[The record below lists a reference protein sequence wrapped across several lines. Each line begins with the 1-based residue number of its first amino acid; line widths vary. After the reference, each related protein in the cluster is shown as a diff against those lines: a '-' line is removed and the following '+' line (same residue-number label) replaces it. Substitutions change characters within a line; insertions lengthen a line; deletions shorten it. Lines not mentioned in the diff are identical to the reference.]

1 MSITIKSKTDLMKM
15 REAGRIAGRALQLAG
30 QSIQP
35 GMTTLE
41 LDKIVHDYIVGCG
54 AYPSFLG
61 LYGFPGSACIS
72 INDEV
77 IHGIPSAKR
86 KIRAGDIVSVDVGA
100 HYNGFHGDNA
110 ATFACGKISADAQA
124 LLDVTKGALEAGI
137 AKAVVNARIADVSG
151 AVQEYCSSRGY
162 GIVREY
168 CGHGIGREVHE
179 SPEVPNY
186 VTPGRQG
193 VRLQAGMVICIEPM
207 INQKGD
213 AIRQLKDGW
222 TVVTRNGSL
231 SAHFE
236 HTVAITTDGPVLLT
250 DPN

>member
-1 MSITIKSKTDLMKM
+1 MKM

-231 SAHFE
+231 SAHLE
-236 HTVAITTDGPVLLT
+236 HTVAITPDGPVLLT

>member
-15 REAGRIAGRALQLAG
+15 REAGRIAARALQLAG

-41 LDKIVHDYIVGCG
+41 LDKIVHDYIVSCG

-61 LYGFPGSACIS
+61 LYGFKGSACIS

-86 KIRAGDIVSVDVGA
+86 KIKAGDIVSVDVGA

-110 ATFACGKISADAQA
+110 ATFPCGKISAEAQA
-124 LLDVTKGALEAGI
+124 LLDVTKGALHAGI
-137 AKAVVNARIADVSG
+137 AKAVVNARLCEVSG
-151 AVQEYCSSRGY
+151 AVQEYCASRGY

-236 HTVAITTDGPVLLT
+236 HTVAITPDGPVIMT
-250 DPN
+250 DPE

>member
-41 LDKIVHDYIVGCG
+41 LDKIVHDYIVSCG

-61 LYGFPGSACIS
+61 LYDFPGSACIS

-100 HYNGFHGDNA
+100 YYNGFHGDNA
-110 ATFACGKISADAQA
+110 ATFPCGKISAEAQA

-137 AKAVVNARIADVSG
+137 AKAVVNARLCEVSG
-151 AVQEYCSSRGY
+151 AVEEYCASRGY

-168 CGHGIGREVHE
+168 CGHGIGRAVHE

-193 VRLQAGMVICIEPM
+193 VKLQAGMVICIEPM

-213 AIRQLKDGW
+213 AIRQLNDGW
-222 TVVTRNGSL
+222 TVKTRSGSL

-236 HTVAITTDGPVLLT
+236 HTVAITADGPVIMT
-250 DPN
+250 DPA